1 MSSACDSCPSKD
13 GCTSQNTCPTAN
25 GSAAQAPAKEPLSS
39 GSKITKVIGI
49 ASGKGGVGKS
59 FVTSVLA
66 VQLARK
72 GLKVGIMDADVTGP
86 SIPQSFGFTEN
97 LQGTPDGYIIP
108 AVSKTGIKAVSVNLM
123 LDNKEAPVIWRGP
136 VLNSLVRQFWG
147 QTDWGTLDVLLIDM
161 PPGTGDVPLT
171 VFQALPIDGI
181 VLVATSQDLVSMIVN
196 KARNMASMMNVPVLG
211 LVENMSFIKCPDCG
225 KEIRLYGDGSNL
237 EKSAAEIGS
246 KVLDRLPLDPEVT
259 KLVDSG
265 KAEDVAEDMLT
276 GTVGMCLELIGS

>member
-13 GCTSQNTCPTAN
+13 GCTSQETCPTAN
-25 GSAAQAPAKEPLSS
+25 GAPAKEPLAQGSS
-39 GSKITKVIGI
+39 IKTVIGI

-59 FVTSVLA
+59 FVTSTLA
-66 VQLARK
+66 VSLARK

-97 LQGTPDGYIIP
+97 LQANADGLIIP
-108 AVSKTGIKAVSVNLM
+108 AETKTGIKAVSVNL
-123 LDNKEAPVIWRGP
+123 LLENKEAPVIWRGP

-171 VFQALPIDGI
+171 VFQAIPIDGI
-181 VLVATSQDLVSMIVN
+181 ILVATSQDLVSMIVN
-196 KARNMASMMNVPVLG
+196 KARNMASMMNVKVLG
-211 LVENMSFIKCPDCG
+211 LVENMSYIKCPDCG
-225 KEIRLYGDGSNL
+225 KEIRLYGDGTNL
-237 EKSAAEIGS
+237 EKSASEIGAS
-246 KVLDRLPLDPEVT
+246 VLDRLPLDPEVT

-265 KAEDVAEDMLT
+265 NTEQIAEDILK
-276 GTVGMCLELIGS
+276 GTTDMCLKIVKS

>member
-13 GCTSQNTCPTAN
+13 GCKSQDTCPTAN
-25 GSAAQAPAKEPLSS
+25 GTGPSKEPLSS
-39 GSKITKVIGI
+39 GSHITKGIGI

-66 VQLARK
+66 VSLARR

-97 LQGTPDGYIIP
+97 LQGTADGYIIP
-108 AVSKTGIKAVSVNLM
+108 AQSKTGIKAVSVNLM

-181 VLVATSQDLVSMIVN
+181 VLVATCQDLVSMIVN

-211 LVENMSFIKCPDCG
+211 LVENMSYIKCPDCG

-237 EKSAAEIGS
+237 EKSASEIGS

-259 KLVDSG
+259 KIVDAG
-265 KAEDVAEDMLT
+265 KAEDVAEGILPGTTDMVMKL
-276 GTVGMCLELIGS
+276 VKS

>member
-13 GCTSQNTCPTAN
+13 GCTSQDTCPTAN
-25 GSAAQAPAKEPLSS
+25 GAPAREPLAQGSS
-39 GSKITKVIGI
+39 IKTVIGI

-59 FVTSVLA
+59 FVTSTLA
-66 VQLARK
+66 VSLARK

-97 LQGTPDGYIIP
+97 LQANADGLIIP
-108 AVSKTGIKAVSVNLM
+108 AETKTGIKAVSVNL
-123 LDNKEAPVIWRGP
+123 LLENKEAPVIWRGP

-171 VFQALPIDGI
+171 VFQAIPIDGI
-181 VLVATSQDLVSMIVN
+181 ILVATSQDLVSMIVN
-196 KARNMASMMNVPVLG
+196 KARNMASMMNVKVLG
-211 LVENMSFIKCPDCG
+211 LVENMSYIKCPDCG
-225 KEIRLYGDGSNL
+225 KEIRLYGDGTNL
-237 EKSAAEIGS
+237 EKSASEIGAS
-246 KVLDRLPLDPEVT
+246 VLDRLPLDPEVT

-265 KAEDVAEDMLT
+265 NTEQIAEDILK
-276 GTVGMCLELIGS
+276 GTTDMCLKIVKS

>member
-13 GCTSQNTCPTAN
+13 GCTSQDTCPTAN
-25 GSAAQAPAKEPLSS
+25 GAPARKPLAQGSS
-39 GSKITKVIGI
+39 IKTVIGI

-59 FVTSVLA
+59 FVTSTLA
-66 VQLARK
+66 VSLVRK

-86 SIPQSFGFTEN
+86 SIPQSFGFAEN
-97 LQGTPDGYIIP
+97 LQANADGLIIP
-108 AVSKTGIKAVSVNLM
+108 AETKTGIKAVSVNL
-123 LDNKEAPVIWRGP
+123 LLENKEAPVIWRGP

-171 VFQALPIDGI
+171 VFQTIPIDGI

-196 KARNMASMMNVPVLG
+196 KARNMASMMNVKVLG
-211 LVENMSFIKCPDCG
+211 LVENMSYIKCPDCG
-225 KEIRLYGDGSNL
+225 KEIRLYGDGTNL
-237 EKSAAEIGS
+237 EKSASEIGAS
-246 KVLDRLPLDPEVT
+246 VLDRLPLDPEVT

-265 KAEDVAEDMLT
+265 NTEQIAEDILK
-276 GTVGMCLELIGS
+276 GTTDMCLKLIES